1 MRHKMVRHLDELV
14 EIAKSKRTR
23 KLVLAAAGDE
33 DAMLAVKNATEN
45 GIIEPI
51 LIGDMQKI
59 TAIAKRIDFDIS
71 KFETYNE
78 EDKVAAS
85 TRACIMIK
93 EGKAGIL
100 MKGAVGTG
108 TLMKAVLNKEDGL
121 RSGDTLSHMAVFES
135 PYYHKLL
142 GVTDAA
148 MNVSPDLETK
158 IAIIKNAVEV
168 FHKLDCPNPK
178 VAIVGSVETV
188 NPRMEATMH
197 AATISMMNYRKQ
209 IRGCI
214 IDGPLAIDN
223 AVSRKSA
230 ELKDITSDVAGDTD
244 IIIAPDIDS
253 GNILYKTLNFLG
265 GAVSAA
271 VIMGAMAPIVL
282 TSRSDSDRSKFL
294 SIALAA
300 NIG

>member
-1 MRHKMVRHLDELV
+1 MIKHLMQLV
-14 EIAKSKRTR
+14 EEAKKRETR

-33 DAMLAVKNATEN
+33 DALLAVKNAVSQ

-51 LIGDMQKI
+51 LVGDMLRIQ
-59 TAIAKRIDFDIS
+59 TIAKRISFDIS
-71 KFETYNE
+71 EYETYDV
-78 EDKVAAS
+78 EDKGEAS
-85 TRACIMIK
+85 LKACMLIK
-93 EGKAGIL
+93 EGKAEIL

-108 TLMKAVLNKEDGL
+108 TLMKAVLNKEVGM
-121 RSGDTLSHMAVFES
+121 RKGDTLSHVAVFES

-148 MNVSPDLETK
+148 MNVGPDLETK

-168 FHKLDCPNPK
+168 FHKLNIPNPK

-209 IRGCI
+209 ITGCI

-223 AVSRKSA
+223 AVSKKSA
-230 ELKDITSDVAGDTD
+230 ELKNITSDVAGDTD
-244 IIIAPDIDS
+244 IILAPGIDA

-265 GAVSAA
+265 GAVAAA
-271 VIMGAMAPIVL
+271 VIMGAVAPIVL
-282 TSRSDSDRSKFL
+282 TSRSDSDKSKFL

>member
-1 MRHKMVRHLDELV
+1 MIKHLLELV
-14 EIAKSKRTR
+14 EVAKSLNTR

-33 DAMLAVKNATEN
+33 DALLAVKNATIQ
-45 GIIEPI
+45 GIISPI
-51 LIGDMQKI
+51 LVGDMLTI
-59 TAIAKRIDFDIS
+59 RTIAKRINFDIS
-71 KFETYNE
+71 ELECYDIIDNFE
-78 EDKVAAS
+78 AS
-85 TRACIMIK
+85 VKATALIK
-93 EGKAGIL
+93 QGNAEIL

-108 TLMKAVLNKEDGL
+108 VLMKAVLDKENGL
-121 RSGDTLSHMAVFES
+121 RKGDTLSHVAVFES

-148 MNVSPDLETK
+148 VNVNPDLETK
-158 IAIIKNAVEV
+158 IAIIKNAVDV
-168 FHKLDCPNPK
+168 FHKLGNSNPK

-209 IRGCI
+209 ITGCI

-223 AVSRKSA
+223 AISRKSA
-230 ELKDITSDVAGDTD
+230 EHKSIISDVAGDAD
-244 IIIAPDIDS
+244 IIMAPNIDG

-265 GAVSAA
+265 GAVSGA
-271 VIMGAMAPIVL
+271 VIMGAKAPVVL
-282 TSRSDSDRSKFL
+282 TSRADSDKSKFL

>member
-1 MRHKMVRHLDELV
+1 MIKHLLELV
-14 EIAKSKRTR
+14 EVAKSLKTR

-33 DAMLAVKNATEN
+33 DALLAVKNATMQ
-45 GIIEPI
+45 GIISPI
-51 LIGDMQKI
+51 LVGDMLTI
-59 TAIAKRIDFDIS
+59 RTIAKRINFDIS
-71 KFETYNE
+71 ELECYDIIDNFESSVKAT
-78 EDKVAAS
+78 AL
-85 TRACIMIK
+85 IK
-93 EGKAGIL
+93 QGNAEIL

-108 TLMKAVLNKEDGL
+108 VLMKAVLDKENGL
-121 RSGDTLSHMAVFES
+121 RKGDTLSHVAVFES

-148 MNVSPDLETK
+148 VNVNPDLETK

-168 FHKLDCPNPK
+168 FHKLGNSNPK

-209 IRGCI
+209 ITGCI

-223 AVSRKSA
+223 AISRKSA
-230 ELKDITSDVAGDTD
+230 EHKSIISEVAGDAD
-244 IIIAPDIDS
+244 IIMAPNIDG

-265 GAVSAA
+265 GAVSGA
-271 VIMGAMAPIVL
+271 VIMGAKAPVVL
-282 TSRSDSDRSKFL
+282 TSRADSDKSKFL

>member
-1 MRHKMVRHLDELV
+1 MIKHLMQLV
-14 EIAKSKRTR
+14 EQAKTKQTR

-33 DAMLAVKNATEN
+33 DAMLAVKNATDQ

-51 LIGDMQKI
+51 LVGDMLRI
-59 TAIAKRIDFDIS
+59 RDIAKRINFDIS
-71 KFETYNE
+71 GLETYDVQ
-78 EDKVAAS
+78 DKALAS
-85 TRACIMIK
+85 TQACVLIK
-93 EGKAGIL
+93 EGKAEIL

-108 TLMKAVLNKEDGL
+108 TLMKAVLNKETGL
-121 RSGDTLSHMAVFES
+121 RKGNTLSHMAVFES

-158 IAIIKNAVEV
+158 IDIIKNAVEV
-168 FHKLDCPNPK
+168 FHKLDNPNPK

-209 IRGCI
+209 ITGCI

-223 AVSRKSA
+223 AISRKSA
-230 ELKDITSDVAGDTD
+230 ELKNITSDVAGDTD

-253 GNILYKTLNFLG
+253 ANILYKTLNFLG

-271 VIMGAMAPIVL
+271 VIMGASAPIVL
-282 TSRSDSDRSKFL
+282 TSRSDSDKSKFL

>member
-1 MRHKMVRHLDELV
+1 MIKHLMELV
-14 EIAKSKRTR
+14 EEAKKREIR

-33 DAMLAVKNATEN
+33 DAMLAVKNAVN
-45 GIIEPI
+45 QGLIEPI
-51 LIGDMQKI
+51 LVGDMLKI
-59 TAIAKRIDFDIS
+59 QTIAKRINFDIS
-71 KFETYNE
+71 GYETYDIVDKNE
-78 EDKVAAS
+78 AS
-85 TRACIMIK
+85 RQACILIK
-93 EGKAGIL
+93 QGKADII

-108 TLMKAVLNKEDGL
+108 TLMKAVLNKELGL
-121 RSGDTLSHMAVFES
+121 RKGDTLSHVAVFES

-148 MNVSPDLETK
+148 MNVGPDLETK
-158 IAIIKNAVEV
+158 IAIIKNAIEV
-168 FHKLDCPNPK
+168 FHKLNIPNPK

-209 IRGCI
+209 ITGCI

-223 AVSRKSA
+223 AISKRSA
-230 ELKDITSDVAGDTD
+230 ELKDITSEVAGDTD
-244 IIIAPDIDS
+244 IILAPGIDA

-265 GAVSAA
+265 GAVAAA
-271 VIMGAMAPIVL
+271 VIMGATAPIVL
-282 TSRSDSDRSKFL
+282 TSRSDSDKSKFL

>member
-1 MRHKMVRHLDELV
+1 MIKHLLELV
-14 EIAKSKRTR
+14 EVAKSLNTR

-33 DAMLAVKNATEN
+33 DALLAVKNATIQ
-45 GIIEPI
+45 GIISPI
-51 LIGDMQKI
+51 LVGDMLTI
-59 TAIAKRIDFDIS
+59 RTIAKRINFDIS
-71 KFETYNE
+71 ELECYDIIDNFE
-78 EDKVAAS
+78 AS
-85 TRACIMIK
+85 V
-93 EGKAGIL
+93 KATALIRQGNAEIL

-108 TLMKAVLNKEDGL
+108 VLMKAVLDKENGL
-121 RSGDTLSHMAVFES
+121 RKGDTLSHVAVFES

-148 MNVSPDLETK
+148 VNVNPDLETK
-158 IAIIKNAVEV
+158 IAIIKNAVDV
-168 FHKLDCPNPK
+168 FHKLGNPNPK

-209 IRGCI
+209 ITGCI

-223 AVSRKSA
+223 AISRKSA
-230 ELKDITSDVAGDTD
+230 EHKSIISDVAGDAD
-244 IIIAPDIDS
+244 IIMAPNIDG

-265 GAVSAA
+265 GAVSGA
-271 VIMGAMAPIVL
+271 VIMGAKAPVVL
-282 TSRSDSDRSKFL
+282 TSRADSDKSKFL

>member
-1 MRHKMVRHLDELV
+1 MIKHLMELV
-14 EIAKSKRTR
+14 EVAKKREIR

-33 DAMLAVKNATEN
+33 DAMLAVKNAVN
-45 GIIEPI
+45 QGLIEPI
-51 LIGDMQKI
+51 LVGDMLKI
-59 TAIAKRIDFDIS
+59 QTIAKRINFDIS
-71 KFETYNE
+71 GYETYDIVDKNE
-78 EDKVAAS
+78 AS
-85 TRACIMIK
+85 RQACILIK
-93 EGKAGIL
+93 QGKADII

-108 TLMKAVLNKEDGL
+108 TLMKAVLNKELGL
-121 RSGDTLSHMAVFES
+121 RKGDTLSHVAVFES

-148 MNVSPDLETK
+148 MNVGPDLETK
-158 IAIIKNAVEV
+158 IAIIKNAIEV
-168 FHKLDCPNPK
+168 FHKLNIPNPK

-209 IRGCI
+209 ITGCI

-223 AVSRKSA
+223 AISKRSA
-230 ELKDITSDVAGDTD
+230 ELKDITSEVAGDTD
-244 IIIAPDIDS
+244 IILAPGIDA

-265 GAVSAA
+265 GAVAAA
-271 VIMGAMAPIVL
+271 VIMGATAPIVL
-282 TSRSDSDRSKFL
+282 TSRSDSDKSKFL